1 MAVCPHSHHV
11 LCDGRHGL
19 HRFDDRKAYDWR
31 WAIMKINPSTHLW
44 AANISMIFVAL
55 VTILGELVLP
65 FKDFLKSLT
74 AWGTLPGHHWASKS
88 LLTVL
93 IYVLF
98 LVIFGFMAIDKDN
111 TKIHDNIKI
120 TLIVTVL
127 SGLAMFVFYYLHS

>member
-1 MAVCPHSHHV
+1 
-11 LCDGRHGL
+11 
-19 HRFDDRKAYDWR
+19 
-31 WAIMKINPSTHLW
+31 MKINPSTHLW

-55 VTILGELVLP
+55 VTIMGELIAP

-88 LLTVL
+88 LLAVL
-93 IYVLF
+93 IYVFFLF
-98 LVIFGFMAIDKDN
+98 IFGFMAIDKDN

-127 SGLAMFVFYYLHS
+127 SGLAILVFYMMHS

>member
-1 MAVCPHSHHV
+1 
-11 LCDGRHGL
+11 
-19 HRFDDRKAYDWR
+19 
-31 WAIMKINPSTHLW
+31 MKINPSTHLW

-55 VTILGELVLP
+55 VTILGEMVLP

-88 LLTVL
+88 LLAVV
-93 IYVLF
+93 IYVLC